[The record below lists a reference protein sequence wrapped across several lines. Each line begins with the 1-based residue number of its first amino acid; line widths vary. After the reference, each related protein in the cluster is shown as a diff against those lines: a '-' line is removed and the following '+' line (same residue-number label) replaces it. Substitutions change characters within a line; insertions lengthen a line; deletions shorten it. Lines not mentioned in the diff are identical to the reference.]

1 MFDIIKKAPQKVV
14 YYDENVYAGPLGH
27 FFSTFLDFKFGLKI
41 ELIKCAIFGSD
52 KTAKSDFFSA
62 YVKIS

>member
-1 MFDIIKKAPQKVV
+1 MMKTSMRD
-14 YYDENVYAGPLGH
+14 LWGH
-27 FFSTFLDFKFGLKI
+27 FFSTLLDFKFSLKI

>member
-1 MFDIIKKAPQKVV
+1 MMKTSMRD
-14 YYDENVYAGPLGH
+14 LWGH

-52 KTAKSDFFSA
+52 KTAKSDFFLSLLKSIL
-62 YVKIS
+62 VNH